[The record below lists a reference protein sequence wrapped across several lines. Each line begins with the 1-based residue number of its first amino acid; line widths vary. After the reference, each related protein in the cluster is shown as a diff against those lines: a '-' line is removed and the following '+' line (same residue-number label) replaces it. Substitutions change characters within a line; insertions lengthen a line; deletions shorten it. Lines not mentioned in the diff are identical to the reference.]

1 MFILKELRTEHG
13 LKRSELARETGINAN
28 TLANYEKGTR
38 QASYETLILLADYF
52 NVTVD
57 ELLGR
62 EEKPDLPRAFGG
74 NPARPIR
81 ARWMRRRWGIDGGKT
96 PSARRILAL
105 MSAQIRLVTNGG

>member
-57 ELLGR
+57 YLVGLSDNPSPPASKPVFSLPPTFPLEL
-62 EEKPDLPRAFGG
+62 
-74 NPARPIR
+74 
-81 ARWMRRRWGIDGGKT
+81 
-96 PSARRILAL
+96 
-105 MSAQIRLVTNGG
+105 